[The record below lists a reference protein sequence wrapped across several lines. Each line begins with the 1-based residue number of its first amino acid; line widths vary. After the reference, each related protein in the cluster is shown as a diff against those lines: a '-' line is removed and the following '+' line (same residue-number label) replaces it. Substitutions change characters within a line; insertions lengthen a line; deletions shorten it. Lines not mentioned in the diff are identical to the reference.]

1 MNKDFWKTLYCW
13 LETASLE
20 EITAKQLVVRHLLG
34 ESNDPGLKTDS
45 PDLALNGRGVCRPRG
60 SSERQPAIHG
70 RISGISSR

>member
-34 ESNDPGLKTDS
+34 ESNDPGLKTDIRRILRLM
-45 PDLALNGRGVCRPRG
+45 DEEFVARGEV
-60 SSERQPAIHG
+60 ANV
-70 RISGISSR
+70 SRLSMAG